1 MIQGFELHTVLE
13 AFCQQ
18 GLLVPTL
25 ERLCVNVIGLPYVC
39 GRFYYRLGHT
49 YYVIAG
55 AVSLHCHTKSNPHWH
70 WNTPLTFDLD
80 LVSR

>member
-49 YYVIAG
+49 Y
-55 AVSLHCHTKSNPHWH
+55 
-70 WNTPLTFDLD
+70 
-80 LVSR
+80 